1 MSIPASRRRL
11 ARIRCLQECIQCFRE
26 QKKFP
31 ESLCYVP
38 SEVEYSCTGKTVIKV
53 YGETKKSSKKIRDLV
68 CTSNSRIYASGE
80 EHCNSS
86 GKWLKIKKFK
96 PTQTSDLEEF
106 DSDVWI
112 LLYGGKSTTEESPT
126 VVPTDSIKKP
136 FYEPNKK
143 INHWEEVVE
152 HTCSVAF
159 PNKSLETV
167 PPDEDAVKKLRDIP
181 VSWTMEHDEALVRLM
196 SHHISP
202 ENDQLGTIKNYVESI
217 DVSSYMEE
225 FGPSSLTDGDPDTYW
240 ESDGSQ
246 GQHWIQLRMK
256 KGTIIKKLQI
266 TVEGSDDNYLPSRLV
281 IQGGEADNLKTLN
294 TISVDWEIHDTT
306 DITVLE
312 NMTEH
317 FPVVTIR
324 IKECKAGGIDTR
336 IRGIKITS
344 TEERAHGFDRD
355 FFKGDNLIRYP
366 KLETY
371 SPDELYRRSTVLQ
384 RFMTIVDSVLQYVV
398 PTWEYSTGS
407 YSSLEY
413 VRQLLPLSKKRLTLI
428 ETFLKETSSEPP
440 EMPKLYINRR
450 AAMEHRCDPT
460 QDPECKNSIFMQIYE
475 GLKPRD
481 RNNKPLNYRWSFRY
495 DQWWECKFLLEG
507 VIDQGGGFRDSLSD
521 LAEELCPS
529 STEGPVPL
537 PFFIR
542 SPNQFCEDSNI
553 NRDVYIP
560 NPSCK
565 DFSKYEWIGQ
575 LMGACMRGRE
585 NLVLTLPSFV
595 WKKLVG
601 ERVTWSRDYH
611 TVDAAEVKM
620 VDSLGAVDIEIF
632 KAAERTWSMT
642 LCDGSV
648 TVIKMDEDCNPMLLK
663 YEDRENYAVEVRK
676 IRMIEFDDQI
686 NAIRRGLLKVVPH
699 AVLDLL
705 TWQEL
710 EHRICGNPEI
720 TIEALRKA
728 THYDDVE
735 EKDTRVKYLWEAL
748 KNFSNDDRSRFLRF
762 VTGRRRLPAPLYI
775 STGKGDMID
784 CLPESSTCA
793 NILYLPNFS
802 SAKVAEEKIR
812 YAAYNC
818 MDIDTDM
825 NLWED

>member
-1 MSIPASRRRL
+1 MSIPPSRRRL
-11 ARIRCLQECIQCFRE
+11 ARIRCLQECIQCLRE
-26 QKKFP
+26 QKKLP

-38 SEVEYSCTGKTVIKV
+38 SEVEYSYTGKTVIKV
-53 YGETKKSSKKIRDLV
+53 YGETTKNSKKIRDLV
-68 CTSNSRIYASGE
+68 CTSNSRIFASGE
-80 EHCNSS
+80 EYCNSA

-96 PTQTSDLEEF
+96 PNQTSDPEEF

-112 LLYGGKSTTEESPT
+112 LLYGGKSSTDESPKI
-126 VVPTDSIKKP
+126 VPSDSIKKP
-136 FYEPNKK
+136 FYEQNKK
-143 INHWEEVVE
+143 INNWEEVVE
-152 HTCSVAF
+152 YTCSVAF
-159 PNKSLETV
+159 PNKSLEIV
-167 PPDEDAVKKLRDIP
+167 PPDEHAVKKLRDIP
-181 VSWTMEHDEALVRLM
+181 VNWTIEHDEALVRLM

-202 ENDQLGTIKNYVESI
+202 ESDQLGIFKDYVESI
-217 DVSSYMEE
+217 DVSSYVEKY
-225 FGPSSLTDGDPDTYW
+225 GPSSLTDGDPDTYW
-240 ESDGSQ
+240 QSNGDL

-266 TVEGSDDNYLPSRLV
+266 TINGSDDSYLPSRLV

-294 TISVDWEIHDTT
+294 TISVDWEIHGST

-317 FPVVTIR
+317 FPVVTIC
-324 IKECKAGGIDTR
+324 IKECKGNGIDTQ
-336 IRGIKITS
+336 IHGIKITS
-344 TEERAHGFDRD
+344 TKGIANEFDID

-371 SPDELYRRSTVLQ
+371 SPDELYRRFTVLL

-407 YSSLEY
+407 YSSLEVSLLC
-413 VRQLLPLSKKRLTLI
+413 VRVRPPVMPQLD
-428 ETFLKETSSEPP
+428 
-440 EMPKLYINRR
+440 INRR
-450 AAMEHRCDPT
+450 AAMEHRCDPRR
-460 QDPECKNSIFMQIYE
+460 DPECKKSIFMQIYE

-481 RNNKPLNYRWSFRY
+481 RNTKPLNYRWSFNY

-529 STEGPVPL
+529 TEGPVPL

-542 SPNQFCEDSNI
+542 SPNQFCDDSNI

-565 DFSKYEWIGQ
+565 DFAKYEWIGQ

-620 VDSLGAVDIEIF
+620 VDSLATLDLEMF
-632 KAAERTWSMT
+632 KAAERTWSMV
-642 LCDGSV
+642 LCDGTV
-648 TVIKMDEDCNPMLLK
+648 TIIKMDDDCNPMLLK
-663 YEDRENYAVEVRK
+663 YEDREKYAAEVRR
-676 IRMIEFDDQI
+676 IRMMELDDQI
-686 NAIRRGLLKVVPH
+686 NAIRRGLLKVVPQ

-710 EHRICGNPEI
+710 EHRICGDPEI
-720 TIEALRKA
+720 TIEALMKA
-728 THYDDVE
+728 TKYDSVE
-735 EKDTRVKYLWEAL
+735 EEDTRVQYMWEAL

-762 VTGRRRLPAPLYI
+762 VTGRRRLPAPFYI
-775 STGKGDMID
+775 STGKGEMLDY
-784 CLPESSTCA
+784 LPESSTCA
-793 NILYLPNFS
+793 NIFYLPNFS
-802 SAKVAEEKIR
+802 SAKDAEEKIR
-812 YAAYNC
+812 YAVYNC

-825 NLWED
+825 NIWED